1 MKQAYQRYVMQYPK
15 PNEAARKA
23 FHRDGTRWSY
33 ITNYPT
39 RSGGIDGQ
47 IPPTENLVRG
57 DAIFAYDIKNKYLKW
72 IYHGN
77 DIANI
82 AICFGDGK
90 IYLAENKISAA
101 QKRNALQEKIDL

>member
-1 MKQAYQRYVMQYPK
+1 MRNNTHCSV
-15 PNEAARKA
+15 
-23 FHRDGTRWSY
+23 SY
-33 ITNYPT
+33 DIHN
-39 RSGGIDGQ
+39 IWQ

-57 DAIFAYDIKNKYLKW
+57 DAIFAYDIKNKNLKW

-101 QKRNALQEKIDL
+101 QKRNALQEKNRLVKNQ